1 MIRISKPRI
10 EKNDNTTFLLSE
22 VYDEV
27 RNLRM
32 DVWFSVD
39 STWGGDTC
47 AMSMLTVFYYCCC
60 Q

>member
-1 MIRISKPRI
+1 MIHISKPRI
-10 EKNDNTTFLLSE
+10 ENKGETTFLLSE

-39 STWGGDTC
+39 SIWGGV
-47 AMSMLTVFYYCCC
+47 LV

>member
-39 STWGGDTC
+39 STWGGI
-47 AMSMLTVFYYCCC
+47 LV

>member
-1 MIRISKPRI
+1 MIHISKPRI
-10 EKNDNTTFLLSE
+10 EKNGNTTFLLSE

-39 STWGGDTC
+39 STWGGTC
-47 AMSMLTVFYYCCC
+47 AMSMLIVFYYCCC

>member
-10 EKNDNTTFLLSE
+10 EEKDNTTFLLSE

-39 STWGGDTC
+39 NTWGGV
-47 AMSMLTVFYYCCC
+47 LV